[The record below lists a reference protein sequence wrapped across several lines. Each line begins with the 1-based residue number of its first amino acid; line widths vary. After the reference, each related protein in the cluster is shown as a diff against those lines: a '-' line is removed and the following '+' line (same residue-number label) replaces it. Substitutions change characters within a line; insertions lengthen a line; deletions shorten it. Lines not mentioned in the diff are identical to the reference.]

1 VAVEH
6 GVELVDP
13 SVAGRRYEVARRVH
27 LNDTDARGVLRIDAL
42 ARFLQDVATDDAHDA
57 GRAHNRGVW
66 VLRRIDMIVLRE
78 PVLYDTVTLLTFCSG
93 TGPAWA
99 ERRTRVTDAAGD
111 ALAEA
116 VAVWVY
122 IDRDR
127 GRPLALDDEFTQW
140 YGEAAANRRVSGK
153 LHLPAPP
160 ADAAS
165 RGWTVRAS
173 DFDVLDHVNNV
184 RSFEAVVDELRRRLP
199 GLRVEHATVEY
210 RGTLERDES
219 VELRSTVSRLGDG
232 LGDRLD
238 AWLLVD
244 GEVRV
249 SARLVGGVP
258 LH

>member
-13 SVAGRRYEVARRVH
+13 SEAGRRYEVARRVH
-27 LNDTDARGVLRIDAL
+27 LNDTDARGVLRTDAL

-66 VLRRIDMIVLRE
+66 VLRRIDMIVLRD
-78 PVLYDTVTLLTFCSG
+78 PVLYDTVHLLTFCSG

-111 ALAEA
+111 VLAEA

-122 IDRDR
+122 IDRER

-140 YGEAAANRRVSGK
+140 YGEAAASRRVSAK
-153 LHLPAPP
+153 LQLPAPP
-160 ADAAS
+160 AHAAS
-165 RGWTVRAS
+165 REWTVRAT

-199 GLRVEHATVEY
+199 GLRVGHATVEY
-210 RGTLERDES
+210 RGALERDEP
-219 VELRSTVSRLGDG
+219 VELRSAAS
-232 LGDRLD
+232 GDRLD

-249 SARLVGGVP
+249 SARLVGTVP

>member
-1 VAVEH
+1 MGTEH

-13 SVAGRRYEVARRVH
+13 SETGRRYEVARRVH

-66 VLRRIDMIVLRE
+66 VLRRIDMFVLRE
-78 PVLYDTVTLLTFCSG
+78 AMLYDTLHLLTFCSG

-111 ALAEA
+111 VLAEA

-122 IDRDR
+122 IDRQR

-140 YGEAAANRRVSGK
+140 YGESAASRRVSAK

-160 ADAAS
+160 AHAVS
-165 RGWTVRAS
+165 REWTVRAT

-199 GLRVEHATVEY
+199 GVRVAHATVEY
-210 RGTLERDES
+210 RGTLEREEP
-219 VELRSTVSRLGDG
+219 VELRSTVNGT
-232 LGDRLD
+232 GDRLD